1 MGELGLTHQVW
12 CILLASRVHAERREE
27 VMKYSRARAHTHT
40 QHTGALSGFGEP
52 GRHEEL
58 RRFSKVPL
66 STFCYVMGLFFSSSR
81 TPTAPPVE
89 LGVFSSFSYFFAR
102 ILTA

>member
-1 MGELGLTHQVW
+1 MGKLGLTHQVW

-27 VMKYSRARAHTHT
+27 VMKYSRARTHTHT

-66 STFCYVMGLFFSSSR
+66 STFCYVMGLFFSHTNCTSGR
-81 TPTAPPVE
+81 TWG
-89 LGVFSSFSYFFAR
+89 LFFIFLFLCTDTYGLA
-102 ILTA
+102 T